1 MAIDRAAFA
10 QSSET
15 VKVAL
20 IGCGGRGSGAA
31 NQALSTNGDVKL
43 VAMADAFKDRMDSSQ
58 KGLQRAHGLKVDV
71 KDVGSLI
78 KTFMENWKSSDGMGL
93 ILKTA
98 GVVPSGS
105 VAVKIIFV
113 GTSSVKTMS
122 SPIAMGGSF
131 T

>member
-1 MAIDRAAFA
+1 MKKSKRNSRENSPLDRRDFIKTGAAAAAVGTLAIDRAAFA

-58 KGLQRAHGLKVDV
+58 KGLQRAHGLKAV
-71 KDVGSLI
+71 SYTHLTLPTI
-78 KTFMENWKSSDGMGL
+78 Y
-93 ILKTA
+93 
-98 GVVPSGS
+98 S
-105 VAVKIIFV
+105 V
-113 GTSSVKTMS
+113 
-122 SPIAMGGSF
+122 
-131 T
+131 